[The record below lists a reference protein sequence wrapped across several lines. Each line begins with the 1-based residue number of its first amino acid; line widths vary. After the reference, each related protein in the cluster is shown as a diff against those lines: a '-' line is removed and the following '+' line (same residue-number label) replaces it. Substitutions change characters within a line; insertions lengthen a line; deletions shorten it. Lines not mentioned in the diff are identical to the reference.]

1 MRLRLLN
8 SLETLPK
15 WWGFVVLGSG
25 FLVVRPGYPLNV
37 PLVIGSISPFSSLG
51 GQAIQRGTSFCPP
64 VLHHGM
70 CSFTGAWALFVNPF
84 LAPQKVPGLPAGANL
99 RA

>member
-8 SLETLPK
+8 SSGTLPK

-25 FLVVRPGYPLNV
+25 FLVVRPGYPSSV

-51 GQAIQRGTSFCPP
+51 GQAIQRGTSLCLPG
-64 VLHHGM
+64 LHHGM
-70 CSFTGAWALFVNPF
+70 CSFTGLWALFVNLF
-84 LAPQKVPGLPAGANL
+84 LALHKVPGIPAGANF
-99 RA
+99 RT